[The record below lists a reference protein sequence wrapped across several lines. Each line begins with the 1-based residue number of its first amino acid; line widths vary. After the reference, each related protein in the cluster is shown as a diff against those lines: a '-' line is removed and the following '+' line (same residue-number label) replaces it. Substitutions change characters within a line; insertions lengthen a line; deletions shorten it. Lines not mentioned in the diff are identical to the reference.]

1 MKFVSIGSSSLFDQ
15 RTTEGL
21 DYQGNY
27 KTCWTLILTKVG
39 EPLPIQYNDNEKRI
53 YKTCTKQS
61 GIKTWP
67 FCKGY
72 DT

>member
-27 KTCWTLILTKVG
+27 KAC
-39 EPLPIQYNDNEKRI
+39 
-53 YKTCTKQS
+53 
-61 GIKTWP
+61 
-67 FCKGY
+67 
-72 DT
+72 